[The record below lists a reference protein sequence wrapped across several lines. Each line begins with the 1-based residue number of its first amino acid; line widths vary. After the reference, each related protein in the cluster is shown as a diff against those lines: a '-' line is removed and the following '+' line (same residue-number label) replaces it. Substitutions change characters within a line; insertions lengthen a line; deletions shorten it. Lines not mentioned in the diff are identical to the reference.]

1 MFKQLA
7 LGPKKGGTVCIV
19 GVPCVPAAS
28 LPPAIGACAE
38 RPSPGAYAGLKY
50 QITILV
56 ERVVLADRS
65 LSDTVSY
72 GASPAREH
80 DQAVIVCQR
89 GSKIAST
96 QAVPLNAGQA
106 PCPLPALGR
115 ITARAGRA
123 LARTCAHYSAA
134 GEPVGGERV
143 ALCASH
149 QRSCA
154 DGASWSEPL
163 SIISTLYKADGQGF
177 REKTAKFVLRG
188 LSGSVSTSNGIALA
202 SGKIDLA
209 VIPRASANFHSS
221 RAVVRASR
229 RKGGFDSSWLIEH
242 RMRVPMPM
250 AQQMQPPHARARLQH
265 GKCLRA
271 ALGRSHDTNTH
282 DRATARLRRR

>member
-1 MFKQLA
+1 MNLLQFVAPGAARCQTPLRRGMFKQLA

-38 RPSPGAYAGLKY
+38 RPSPGAYTGLKY

-149 QRSCA
+149 QRHA
-154 DGASWSEPL
+154 QMAPAGASRCPS
-163 SIISTLYKADGQGF
+163 SRRCTRRTG
-177 REKTAKFVLRG
+177 R
-188 LSGSVSTSNGIALA
+188 A
-202 SGKIDLA
+202 SGRR
-209 VIPRASANFHSS
+209 PPNSCCEASAAPFQ
-221 RAVVRASR
+221 RRMASHLR
-229 RKGGFDSSWLIEH
+229 L
-242 RMRVPMPM
+242 
-250 AQQMQPPHARARLQH
+250 ARLIS
-265 GKCLRA
+265 R
-271 ALGRSHDTNTH
+271 
-282 DRATARLRRR
+282 